1 MEQSIGR
8 SWVFVGISRE
18 IWDLR
23 DGTPPNKGKPFEQ
36 GKTFRAR
43 ENLSSKENT
52 FPNKGNTFPD
62 KKKHLQTRET
72 PFEQGKRLSSKG
84 YLPIRCKSLQVV
96 GVSRQGKA
104 VVSDGG
110 YGVIGGGYCLLVWG
124 DAEETK
130 GKRGRRWRGVGP
142 AGRPYLFPFG
152 GSIIL
157 KSDIDMTRE
166 EARNVFGGSIVNE
179 LLSLGAEP
187 TNVVRQDGLIEWKS
201 DGYIEVGGV
210 QVWAYYYFEDGEDVD
225 RCDWADHMEI
235 EIEECWI

>member
-1 MEQSIGR
+1 M
-8 SWVFVGISRE
+8 
-18 IWDLR
+18 
-23 DGTPPNKGKPFEQ
+23 
-36 GKTFRAR
+36 
-43 ENLSSKENT
+43 
-52 FPNKGNTFPD
+52 
-62 KKKHLQTRET
+62 
-72 PFEQGKRLSSKG
+72 
-84 YLPIRCKSLQVV
+84 
-96 GVSRQGKA
+96 
-104 VVSDGG
+104 SDGR
-110 YGVIGGGYCLLVWG
+110 YGVIGSGYCLLVWG

-130 GKRGRRWRGVGP
+130 GKRGRRRRGVGP
-142 AGRPYLFPFG
+142 AGRPSLSSFG

-166 EARNVFGGSIVNE
+166 EARDVFGGSIVNE

-235 EIEECWI
+235 EVEECWI

>member
-23 DGTPPNKGKPFEQ
+23 DGTPPNKEKPFQTRKNLSKQ
-36 GKTFRAR
+36 GKHQQTRK
-43 ENLSSKENT
+43 NLSKQ
-52 FPNKGNTFPD
+52 G
-62 KKKHLQTRET
+62 KHQQTRET

-84 YLPIRCKSLQVV
+84 YLPIKCKSLQVV
-96 GVSRQGKA
+96 GVPRQGKV

-142 AGRPYLFPFG
+142 AGRPFP
-152 GSIIL
+152 IL
-157 KSDIDMTRE
+157 LWR
-166 EARNVFGGSIVNE
+166 
-179 LLSLGAEP
+179 
-187 TNVVRQDGLIEWKS
+187 
-201 DGYIEVGGV
+201 
-210 QVWAYYYFEDGEDVD
+210 
-225 RCDWADHMEI
+225 
-235 EIEECWI
+235 